1 MSSTSFSQLTLA
13 QWTEYMRELIQRE
26 GRPVRAGAGNNTIEA
41 KCLFSNDWLS
51 LPLPDGKPHFATTAD
66 RDAALA
72 RIQTPITK

>member
-1 MSSTSFSQLTLA
+1 MSTTRFSELTLPE
-13 QWTEYMRELIQRE
+13 WTEYMRELIQRE

-51 LPLPDGKPHFATTAD
+51 LPLPDGKPHFTTTAE
-66 RDAALA
+66 RDAALV